1 MITSIL
7 LTVLIIVVVV
17 LGWLVF
23 ALHIKLQKMD
33 KTQAI
38 MLGWFDGIQKNEET
52 LQDDIKK
59 IFYEFKTI
67 GKEIGKK
74 PRVSPPKA

>member
-1 MITSIL
+1 MITSIILTL
-7 LTVLIIVVVV
+7 LVITVGV

-23 ALHIKLQKMD
+23 ALHVRLQKMD

-38 MLGWFDGIQKNEET
+38 MLEWFDGIQKNEET

-59 IFYEFKTI
+59 IFYEFKSI

-74 PRVSPPKA
+74 SRITPKT